1 MGDSV
6 KAYVPVRTNRA
17 PNPGWRVISGWNYL
31 SGINPSL
38 VDVTGPLPELTRALQ
53 IAPTNTINAGQ
64 FLLFGCSPLV
74 NDVYTLSCYVYHEHG
89 SSLNFAIRRN
99 GANASPI
106 AVPPNTWTRVYD
118 TATLNPS
125 LNPNYGLSV
134 MSSLPAGTVVRFTG
148 YLAELSDSLGDYFD
162 GESPN
167 CRWIGSPNVS
177 YSEQLA
183 WADRESMVFGT
194 KNLLLN
200 PSAEG
205 SLAGIGGFW
214 PSESI
219 RTITTEEKYVGDS
232 CLKVETTPVSNS
244 VIGAIFQAAITP
256 SPAYYPIGVQYYAR
270 AMFKGV
276 AGRQYSV
283 SIRLESTVNASLA
296 FKFVTATGDWQEVTT
311 SLVPTAAQAP
321 GRLYRVNVE
330 VLSRDN
336 MSLGPQTFYVD
347 AVSLSFSDV
356 PYFDGDSDN
365 AEWTGTANNSA
376 SVLKQFAPAQVRSYD
391 GTNWVA
397 G

>member
-1 MGDSV
+1 MKAAILLANRSTNPKYVNSSGVTANSGGTVQYLTEGSMKFARITTAASASDVTLTDFIDAAIGVQYTASIMVRAVSSSFSVQPQWRHRSGTWLAQANPSAALTMGVWTSVSRSRVAVQASESLGFNVPANSVFDIGFHSNFDTDFQPDYRDGDS
-6 KAYVPVRTNRA
+6 
-17 PNPGWRVISGWNYL
+17 PGWSWSG
-31 SGINPSL
+31 
-38 VDVTGPLPELTRALQ
+38 T
-53 IAPTNTINAGQ
+53 
-64 FLLFGCSPLV
+64 
-74 NDVYTLSCYVYHEHG
+74 
-89 SSLNFAIRRN
+89 
-99 GANASPI
+99 ANASSSSGPYF
-106 AVPPNTWTRVYD
+106 AD
-118 TATLNPS
+118 KTLNV
-125 LNPNYGLSV
+125 YG
-134 MSSLPAGTVVRFTG
+134 A
-148 YLAELSDSLGDYFD
+148 
-162 GESPN
+162 
-167 CRWIGSPNVS
+167 
-177 YSEQLA
+177 
-183 WADRESMVFGT
+183 

-232 CLKVETTPVSNS
+232 CLKVETTPVSSS
-244 VIGAIFQAAITP
+244 VIGAIFSAAIPP
-256 SPAYYPIGVQYYAR
+256 SPAYYPVGVQYYAR
-270 AMFKGV
+270 AMLKGV